1 MIPSLNTRA
10 RLARA
15 ARNNAPLQTA
25 TETFQRFK
33 WFTLGL
39 IILFPLY
46 PSISLIGSDV
56 SAHGAD
62 YDESSIITAYSD
74 DSQGDSWYFS
84 SNWLIVVGKVQDTSS
99 DLPILAEVEKGDMI
113 TTPKNADKKR
123 APQIVRY
130 TIKAGDT
137 LAKISNTYN
146 VSIDA
151 IRWANDV
158 SLDTLKPGMI
168 IKVPPTSGVVHIVK
182 KWDTISGI
190 SARYN
195 ISSTDIASFNQLGD
209 KMILRIGQELMIPW
223 AQKNITIAKVTPPA
237 TQVKSL
243 TPVPQTKPSTKPTV
257 VDSTTG
263 LKSSYAVVYTG
274 KNRGFVAGN
283 CTAYVAQ
290 NKTVTWRGNANA
302 WIRNARAQ
310 WVPTG
315 SKPIPGAI
323 VQFSGRGYSRAYGHV
338 GIVADVQGD
347 YIIVKDMNYRG
358 LYEVTIRK
366 VKKDDPAIDG
376 YIYVD

>member
-1 MIPSLNTRA
+1 MIPLLNTRA

-15 ARNNAPLQTA
+15 ARNNVPLLTA
-25 TETFQRFK
+25 TETFAKFK
-33 WFTLGL
+33 WFTLAL
-39 IILFPLY
+39 IVFFPLY
-46 PSISLIGSDV
+46 PSLSLIGSDV

-74 DSQGDSWYFS
+74 ESLGDASYFS
-84 SNWLIVVGKVQDTSS
+84 DNWLIVVGREANNNN
-99 DLPILAEVEKGDMI
+99 LPVLVEAPQGDII
-113 TTPKNADKKR
+113 TTPAQADKKR
-123 APQIVRY
+123 APQIVKY

-158 SLDTLKPGMI
+158 SLDILKPGMI
-168 IKVPPTSGVVHIVK
+168 IKVPPTSWVIHIVK
-182 KWDTISGI
+182 KGDTISGI
-190 SARYN
+190 AARYD
-195 ISSTDIASFNQLGD
+195 ISSWDIASFNQLWD
-209 KMILRIGQELMIPW
+209 KMILRIWQELMIPW
-223 AQKNITIAKVTPPA
+223 AQKSITIAKVTTPPPSN
-237 TQVKSL
+237 SL
-243 TPVPQTKPSTKPTV
+243 TPVPQVKPTTRPVV
-257 VDSTTG
+257 VDSATG
-263 LKSSYAVVYTG
+263 LKSSYAIVYTG
-274 KNRGFVAGN
+274 KNRGFVPGN

-290 NKTVTWRGNANA
+290 NKNVTWRGNANA

-347 YIIVKDMNYRG
+347 YIIVRDMNYRW
-358 LYEVTIRK
+358 LYEVTVRK

>member
-1 MIPSLNTRA
+1 MTPSLNTRA

-15 ARNNAPLQTA
+15 ARNNVPLQTA
-25 TETFQRFK
+25 TETFRKFK
-33 WFTLGL
+33 WFTLVL
-39 IILFPLY
+39 IFLFPLY
-46 PSISLIGSDV
+46 PSLSLIGSDA

-74 DSQGDSWYFS
+74 DSLGDASYFS
-84 SNWLIVVGKVQDTSS
+84 ENWLIALGQATQTETNN
-99 DLPILAEVEKGDMI
+99 LPILTETTEGDTL
-113 TTPKNADKKR
+113 TTPAKAEKKR

-130 TIKAGDT
+130 TVKQGDT
-137 LAKISNTYN
+137 LAKISSAYN

-151 IRWANDV
+151 IRWANDI

-190 SARYN
+190 AARY
-195 ISSTDIASFNQLGD
+195 DIASIDIVSFNQLWD
-209 KMILRIGQELMIPW
+209 KMTLRIWQELMIPW
-223 AQKNITIAKVTPPA
+223 AQKSITIAKTTTTQTKA
-237 TQVKSL
+237 TT
-243 TPVPQTKPSTKPTV
+243 TPVPQTKPTTKPV
-257 VDSTTG
+257 VIDNATG
-263 LKSSYAVVYTG
+263 LKSSYAIVYTG
-274 KNRGFVAGN
+274 KNRGFVPGN

-290 NKTVTWRGNANA
+290 NKSVTWRGNANA

-310 WVPTG
+310 WIPTG